1 MLASS
6 ATARRDPVASR
17 VLAEDAYGHVSAQLD
32 HVRVEGPPFVMM
44 SGESG
49 PVSVTLVND
58 LPEAVTVGLS
68 ASTPGSRLRIDP
80 VDPVTLGPGRRTS
93 VRLQAHSSD
102 IGVHAVT
109 LRVTD
114 PTGVPLGSVAQFSV
128 RTSNVSTVIWLVMAG
143 GAALLLLTIGIR
155 LVRRVRRR
163 KATHGPLLPR
173 ESSPRPEQ
181 ELRT

>member
-1 MLASS
+1 
-6 ATARRDPVASR
+6 
-17 VLAEDAYGHVSAQLD
+17 
-32 HVRVEGPPFVMM
+32 
-44 SGESG
+44 
-49 PVSVTLVND
+49 
-58 LPEAVTVGLS
+58 
-68 ASTPGSRLRIDP
+68 
-80 VDPVTLGPGRRTS
+80 
-93 VRLQAHSSD
+93 
-102 IGVHAVT
+102 
-109 LRVTD
+109 
-114 PTGVPLGSVAQFSV
+114 VAQFSV